1 MRDSFLILT
10 FFVFGIILA
19 RLNLVPSFFLHQSLS
34 QYVLWFFMFLAGV
47 SIGCNPGL
55 PQIVK
60 GSRPGIFF
68 LPAATT
74 FGTFA
79 GALCTAVI
87 CSIPA
92 IDCLL
97 IGSGFG
103 YYSLSSI
110 FITQFKGPDLGTISL
125 LSNIIRELFA
135 IVFMPLLVTTAGPFA
150 AISAGGCASMDTVLP
165 SVSHYAGSAFI
176 LPSLI
181 HGMALDLTVPFW
193 IMLFCSL

>member
-1 MRDSFLILT
+1 MRDSFLILAL
-10 FFVFGIILA
+10 FILGIILA
-19 RLNLVPSFFLHQSLS
+19 RFDAIPQLFLCADLS

-55 PQIVK
+55 PQIIR
-60 GSRPGIFF
+60 SARPGIFL
-68 LPAATT
+68 LPCATI

-79 GALCTAVI
+79 GVLVIAVI
-87 CSIPA
+87 CSLPL

-97 IGSGFG
+97 ICSGFG

-110 FITQFKGPDLGTISL
+110 FISQYKGPDLGTISL

-135 IVFMPLLVTTAGPFA
+135 IVLMPILVACAGPLG

-165 SVSHYAGSAFI
+165 SVSRYAGPAFI

-181 HGMALDLTVPFW
+181 HGMVLDFTVPFW
-193 IMLFCSL
+193 IMLFCSF